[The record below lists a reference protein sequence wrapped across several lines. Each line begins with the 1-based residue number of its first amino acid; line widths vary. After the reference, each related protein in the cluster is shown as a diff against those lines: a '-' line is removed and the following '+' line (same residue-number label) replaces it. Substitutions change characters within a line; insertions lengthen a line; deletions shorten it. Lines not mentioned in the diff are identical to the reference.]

1 MYGKPDEDLPSPP
14 PPVDPSGGPTEV
26 PPTPPMPPGDD
37 GNCAGR
43 IDAIE
48 VAADGQVYSF
58 RHAKVYKLNHEGIEP
73 GWPKL
78 ISQVGN
84 DIYGDNE
91 RKQQ

>member
-1 MYGKPDEDLPSPP
+1 MYGKPDEDP
-14 PPVDPSGGPTEV
+14 PPVDPSGDPTEI
-26 PPTPPMPPGDD
+26 PPTPPTPGDD

-43 IDAIE
+43 VDAIE

-84 DIYGDNE
+84 HAA
-91 RKQQ
+91 